1 MRLGLGLGLTGSK
14 GVASAV
20 SGVSAP
26 TLTGSPTLLAS
37 WDFDNTATIT
47 DVSGA
52 VSAISGADG
61 TSFSLSGPGGAA
73 NPTITTQSGKQVAQF
88 ASASS
93 QKLTGAHVSGVSGA
107 CSFIAVVKMDSVAA
121 SGNLFEVTDSTAGA
135 GTNRLQLL
143 VSSSGGFQA
152 RQHDNASTQSIAAV
166 GSAPNTVDNHLVI
179 GTYPNSAASVS
190 TLNVN
195 GQATQITGTPASNA
209 AASLSLTGIGCR
221 TVAGVGE
228 LFINAKVFRVLVY
241 SGALNATQREEIA
254 VWSNTNYGTA
264 NT

>member
-14 GVASAV
+14 GVASVV

-26 TLTGSPTLLAS
+26 TLTGTPTLLAS

-47 DVSGA
+47 EASGA
-52 VSAISGADG
+52 VSSISGADG
-61 TSFSLSGPGGAA
+61 TSFTLSGPGGAA
-73 NPTITTQSGKQVAQF
+73 NPTLTTQSGKQVAQF

-107 CSFIAVVKMDSVAA
+107 CSFVAVVKMDNVAA
-121 SGNLFEVTDSTAGA
+121 SGNLFEVTDPAVAA
-135 GTNRLQLL
+135 GTSRLQIL

-152 RQHDNASTQSIAAV
+152 RQHDNTGTQSIAAV
-166 GSAPNTVDNHLVI
+166 GSAPNTVDNFLVI
-179 GTYPNSAASVS
+179 GTFPNAAATVS

-195 GQATQITGTPASNA
+195 GQGTAINGTPAANA
-209 AASLSLTGIGCR
+209 AASLSLSGMGCR
-221 TVAGVGE
+221 TVASVGE

-241 SGALNATQREEIA
+241 SGILNATQREEIA